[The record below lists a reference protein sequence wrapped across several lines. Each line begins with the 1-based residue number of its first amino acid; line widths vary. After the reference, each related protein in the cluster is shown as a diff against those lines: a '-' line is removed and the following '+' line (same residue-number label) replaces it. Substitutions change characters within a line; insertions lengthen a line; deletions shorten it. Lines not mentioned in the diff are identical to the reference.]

1 MASESSTAKPLIES
15 HGLALHK
22 LRRKH
27 IIPFYENLSTDNIKE
42 LEQAY
47 GLDRENQLPM
57 LLHLADE
64 QMVFVVTKGEKIL
77 AMTGLTEEGMMWA
90 MFSKDMHKNW
100 VRFARASPEL
110 IRYYHH
116 FFDEIECRVWIRN
129 GMIHQWLAHLGF
141 EAIGM
146 SGVDGVD
153 FVHFVRCK
161 ENQDNV
167 HSLMSRPVM
176 H

>member
-1 MASESSTAKPLIES
+1 MASGNSTDKPLIES

-27 IIPFYENLSTDNIKE
+27 IIPFYENLSTANIKE
-42 LEQAY
+42 LELAY
-47 GLDRENQLPM
+47 GLDREKQLTM
-57 LLHLADE
+57 LLRSVDD
-64 QMVFVVTKGEKIL
+64 QMVFAVTKGEKVL
-77 AMTGLTEEGMMWA
+77 AITGLTEEGMMWS
-90 MFSKDMHKNW
+90 MFSKDMRKNW
-100 VRFARASPEL
+100 VSFARASPEL

-141 EAIGM
+141 EAVGM

-161 ENQDNV
+161 EIQDNV
-167 HSLMSRPVM
+167 HSLVSRPVM

>member
-1 MASESSTAKPLIES
+1 MASGNSTDKPLIES

-27 IIPFYENLSTDNIKE
+27 IIPFYENLSTANIKE
-42 LEQAY
+42 LELAY
-47 GLDRENQLPM
+47 GLDREKQLTM
-57 LLHLADE
+57 LLRSVDD
-64 QMVFVVTKGEKIL
+64 QMVFAVTKGEKVL
-77 AMTGLTEEGMMWA
+77 AITGLTEEGMMWS
-90 MFSKDMHKNW
+90 MFSKDMRKNW
-100 VRFARASPEL
+100 VSFARASPEL

-161 ENQDNV
+161 EIQDNV
-167 HSLMSRPVM
+167 HSLVSRPVM